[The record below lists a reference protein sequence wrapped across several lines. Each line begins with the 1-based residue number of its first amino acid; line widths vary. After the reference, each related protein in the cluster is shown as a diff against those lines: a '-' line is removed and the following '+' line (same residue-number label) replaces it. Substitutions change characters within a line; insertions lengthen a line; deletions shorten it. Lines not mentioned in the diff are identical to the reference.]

1 METRSKQFSKTVLL
15 KALSRGSQMTKET
28 SKTDEDNEISYSLA
42 LEELQEILNDLES
55 DQVDIDE
62 LAKKVERANE
72 LLQQCQKRLTSTQM
86 QVEKIV

>member
-1 METRSKQFSKTVLL
+1 
-15 KALSRGSQMTKET
+15 MTKET
-28 SKTDEDNEISYSLA
+28 NKTDEDNEISYSLA

-86 QVEKIV
+86 QVEKIVEVLNKD

>member
-1 METRSKQFSKTVLL
+1 
-15 KALSRGSQMTKET
+15 MTKET
-28 SKTDEDNEISYSLA
+28 NKADEDSEISYSLA
-42 LEELQEILNDLES
+42 LEELQEILTELES

-86 QVEKIV
+86 QVEKIIEVLNED

>member
-1 METRSKQFSKTVLL
+1 
-15 KALSRGSQMTKET
+15 MTKET

-72 LLQQCQKRLTSTQM
+72 LLQQCQKQLTSTQM
-86 QVEKIV
+86 QVEKIIEVLNKD

>member
-1 METRSKQFSKTVLL
+1 
-15 KALSRGSQMTKET
+15 MTKEAST
-28 SKTDEDNEISYSLA
+28 TGENNEISYSLA
-42 LEELQEILNDLES
+42 LEELQEIINDLES

-86 QVEKIV
+86 QVEKIIEALNED

>member
-1 METRSKQFSKTVLL
+1 
-15 KALSRGSQMTKET
+15 MTKET

-42 LEELQEILNDLES
+42 LEELQEIINDLES

-86 QVEKIV
+86 QVEKIVEVLNKD

>member
-1 METRSKQFSKTVLL
+1 
-15 KALSRGSQMTKET
+15 MTKET
-28 SKTDEDNEISYSLA
+28 STTGENNEISYSLA
-42 LEELQEILNDLES
+42 LEELQEIINDLES

-86 QVEKIV
+86 QVEKIIQALNED

>member
-1 METRSKQFSKTVLL
+1 
-15 KALSRGSQMTKET
+15 MTKET
-28 SKTDEDNEISYSLA
+28 SKTGEGTEISYSLA

-72 LLQQCQKRLTSTQM
+72 LLQQCQKRLSSTLM
-86 QVEKIV
+86 QVEKIIEVLNKD

>member
-1 METRSKQFSKTVLL
+1 
-15 KALSRGSQMTKET
+15 MTKET

-86 QVEKIV
+86 QVEKIVEVLNKD

>member
-1 METRSKQFSKTVLL
+1 
-15 KALSRGSQMTKET
+15 MTKET

-72 LLQQCQKRLTSTQM
+72 LLQQCQNRLRKM
-86 QVEKIV
+86 PNM

>member
-1 METRSKQFSKTVLL
+1 
-15 KALSRGSQMTKET
+15 MTKET

-86 QVEKIV
+86 QVEKIIEVLNED

>member
-1 METRSKQFSKTVLL
+1 
-15 KALSRGSQMTKET
+15 MTKET

-62 LAKKVERANE
+62 LAKKG
-72 LLQQCQKRLTSTQM
+72 
-86 QVEKIV
+86 

>member
-1 METRSKQFSKTVLL
+1 
-15 KALSRGSQMTKET
+15 MTKET

-86 QVEKIV
+86 QVEKIIEVLNKD